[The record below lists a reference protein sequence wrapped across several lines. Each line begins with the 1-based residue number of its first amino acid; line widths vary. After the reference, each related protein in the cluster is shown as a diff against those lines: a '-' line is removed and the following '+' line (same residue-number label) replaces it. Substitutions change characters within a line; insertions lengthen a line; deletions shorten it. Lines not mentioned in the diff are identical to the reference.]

1 MRKLLLFYLILP
13 LQLLAQGKYFIYF
26 KDKQDQKV
34 YLSDRALERRSK
46 QGISISD
53 KDYQVNNDYL
63 NALKNL
69 GIQIEGVSKWL
80 NAALIHCNPD
90 QLKQALN
97 FSFVKGMEGKGD
109 IRGDTSLGKYA
120 RIRSKFRQEL
130 DVNPEID
137 QLKMLGADTMLNA
150 GFNGKGVLVAVMDGG
165 FIGLKSAKVFE
176 HLDIIH
182 TYNYVHKT
190 SEVDRDDTHGTN
202 VLSIIAGK
210 LGQGFSGPAPAVDLA
225 LYTTEDVIAVNE
237 SKIEEVYWLLA
248 AEHADSLGA
257 DIFNTSLG
265 YSQFTDPNQDYTYQD
280 MDGQTSII
288 ARAADYA
295 SKVGILVVVAA
306 GNEGN
311 SSWKYISSP
320 ADAEYA
326 IAVGAVNAQRTL
338 ASFSSI
344 GPSPDGRVKPDVCAM
359 GVGTVYSNSGTQL
372 RAGNGTSYAAPLI
385 TGFLASLKQQ
395 FPHLTAL
402 QLREALIH
410 SADRFPNPTP
420 QYGYGIPSYTRAV
433 RYIYGNWSALG
444 NEAMN
449 DKVTI
454 FPQPNGGDFNIRVGE
469 SLLPNNTE
477 IWILDENGRQ
487 IRKDTPGGKSFKE
500 LNEGL
505 HLLRFQYE
513 GKWFTAKWLKRNET
527 P

>member
-1 MRKLLLFYLILP
+1 MRKLLLFYLLLP

-26 KDKQDQKV
+26 KDKQEQKA
-34 YLSDRALERRSK
+34 YLSDRALERREK
-46 QGISISD
+46 QGIALTE
-53 KDYQVNNDYL
+53 KDYPVSTEYL
-63 NALKNL
+63 KTLRKK

-80 NAALIHCNPD
+80 NAALIQCTSE
-90 QLKQALN
+90 QLNQALN
-97 FSFVKGMEGKGD
+97 LPFVQGMEGEGD

-130 DVNPEID
+130 DVIPEID

-150 GFNGKGVLVAVMDGG
+150 GFNGKDVLVAVMDGG
-165 FIGLKSAKVFE
+165 FLGLKSAKVFE
-176 HLDIIH
+176 HLNIIH

-210 LGQGFSGPAPAVDLA
+210 LGLGFSGPAPAVDLA

-265 YSQFTDPNQDYTYQD
+265 YSQFTDPNQDYSYQD

-326 IAVGAVNAQRTL
+326 IAVGAVNAQKTL

-344 GPSPDGRVKPDVCAM
+344 GPSSDGRVKPDVCAM
-359 GVGTVYSNSGTQL
+359 GVGTIFSNSGTQL

-444 NEAMN
+444 NETID
-449 DKVTI
+449 DKVRI
-454 FPQPNGGDFNIRVGE
+454 FPHPNDGDFRIRIEE
-469 SLLPNNTE
+469 SLLPANTE
-477 IWILDENGRQ
+477 IWILDEKGRNLY
-487 IRKDTPGGKSFKE
+487 KDIQGSKSFKD
-500 LNEGL
+500 LKEGL
-505 HLLRFQYE
+505 HVLRFQYE
-513 GKWFTAKWLKRNET
+513 GKWFTTKWLKRNET